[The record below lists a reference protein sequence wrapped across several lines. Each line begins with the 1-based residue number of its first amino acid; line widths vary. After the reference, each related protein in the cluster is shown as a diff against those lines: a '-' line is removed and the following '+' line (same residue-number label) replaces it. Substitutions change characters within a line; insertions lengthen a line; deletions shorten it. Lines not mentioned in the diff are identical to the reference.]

1 MSCSFAW
8 MRDADRCAA
17 VAAVGAFAA
26 IVVAFHVAY
35 APPAAFNVAVA
46 FYLFATGV
54 LVWLLA
60 LACRREDWWTLEP
73 AEGRIVAVVPAY
85 NEDPY
90 TLRACLDALLSGSV
104 VPDVVHVVDD
114 GSVQPIE
121 PYRHGLVRWH
131 RQENQGKR
139 WAQVNALREEK
150 ADFVVTLDSD
160 SVPHKHAL
168 RECLRALR
176 DPGVQAAT
184 ATVAVRNRGR
194 NWLTRL
200 VDLELVYGCLV
211 HRRARSSLG
220 AVAPTSGA
228 FAVYRAPVFFD
239 NMVDYLLSGT
249 AGDDRRL
256 TNYALL
262 RGRVV
267 GCSRA
272 WVQTDMPDTIRQT
285 FRQRVRWFKSYF
297 LYLRWELRHLSGAA
311 FWLRAWSLAMTL
323 VFPLLLL
330 WALVIIPLGAGSF
343 YWQPFAYWA
352 ALMYAQTAR
361 YAVNRVGMST
371 LRRLLVWLVFTPLL
385 IPWSL
390 LMVKPALYRSIPEAR
405 NPGWH
410 TR

>member
-1 MSCSFAW
+1 MPG
-8 MRDADRCAA
+8 ADRLTA
-17 VAAVGAFAA
+17 VAAVLVTAA
-26 IVVAFHVAY
+26 LVVAFHVVY
-35 APPAAFNVAVA
+35 APPPEINVAVA
-46 FYLFATGV
+46 FYLVAAGV

-60 LACRREDWWTLEP
+60 LACRSEPWRGLEP
-73 AEGRIVAVVPAY
+73 ARGRIVAVVPAY
-85 NEDPY
+85 NEDPRV
-90 TLRACLDALLSGSV
+90 LRECLDALLAGSV
-104 VPDVVHVVDD
+104 VPDAVHVIDD
-114 GSVQPIE
+114 GSDPPLE
-121 PYRHGLVRWH
+121 PYRHGLVVWH

-139 WAQVNALREEK
+139 WAQVNALRDET
-150 ADFVVTLDSD
+150 ADFIVTLDSD
-160 SVPHKHAL
+160 SVPDRHAL

-184 ATVAVRNRGR
+184 ATVAVRNRKR

-211 HRRARSSLG
+211 YRRARSSLG

-239 NMVDYLLSGT
+239 NMVDYVLSGT

-267 GCSRA
+267 GCSAA
-272 WVQTDMPDTIRQT
+272 WVQTDMPVSLRQT

-297 LYLRWELRHLSGAA
+297 LYLRWELRNLSGAP
-311 FWLRAWSLAMTL
+311 FWLRAWSLAMAL
-323 VFPLLLL
+323 ILPLLLL
-330 WALVIIPLGAGSF
+330 WALVVIPFGSGQF
-343 YWQPFAYWA
+343 FWQPFVYWGV
-352 ALMYAQTAR
+352 LMYAQTAR
-361 YAVNRVGMST
+361 YAVNRVGMGPMS
-371 LRRLLVWLVFTPLL
+371 RFAAWFLLTPLL
-385 IPWSL
+385 IPWNL

-405 NPGWH
+405 NFGWH

>member
-1 MSCSFAW
+1 MP
-8 MRDADRCAA
+8 DADRLVAMAA
-17 VAAVGAFAA
+17 VLASAA
-26 IVVAFHVAY
+26 IVIGFHVIY
-35 APPAAFNVAVA
+35 APPPALNVAGA
-46 FYLFATGV
+46 FYLFAAGV
-54 LVWLLA
+54 LLWLLA
-60 LACRREDWWTLEP
+60 LACRREPWRDLQP
-73 AEGRIVAVVPAY
+73 ATGRIVAVVPAY
-85 NEDPY
+85 NEEPSV
-90 TLRACLDALLSGSV
+90 LRACLDALVSSSV
-104 VPDVVHVVDD
+104 IPDVIHVIDD
-114 GSVQPIE
+114 GSDPPLE
-121 PYRHGLVRWH
+121 PYTHALVRWH
-131 RQENQGKR
+131 RQGNQGKR
-139 WAQVNALREEK
+139 WAQVNALRDET

-184 ATVAVRNRGR
+184 ATVAVRNRNR
-194 NWLTRL
+194 SWLTRL

-239 NMVDYLLSGT
+239 NMVDYVLSGT

-267 GCSRA
+267 GCSAA
-272 WVQTDMPDTIRQT
+272 WVQTDMPETLRRT

-297 LYLRWELRHLSGAA
+297 LYLRWELRNLSGAA

-323 VFPLLLL
+323 IFPLLLL
-330 WALVIIPLGAGSF
+330 WTLLVIPLASGF
-343 YWQPFAYWA
+343 VYWHPFVYWL

-361 YAVNRVGMST
+361 YTVSRVDMGPVSRFT
-371 LRRLLVWLVFTPLL
+371 AWLLLTPLL
-385 IPWSL
+385 IPWTL
-390 LMVKPALYRSIPEAR
+390 LLIKPALYRSIPEAR
-405 NPGWH
+405 NFGWH

>member
-1 MSCSFAW
+1 MLD
-8 MRDADRCAA
+8 RDRWVG
-17 VAAVGAFAA
+17 VAAVFVTAA
-26 IVVAFHVAY
+26 IVIGFHAVY
-35 APPAAFNVAVA
+35 APPHAFNIAVA
-46 FYLFATGV
+46 FYLVAATI

-60 LACRREDWWTLEP
+60 LACRRESWLRLEP
-73 AEGRIVAVVPAY
+73 AAGRVVAVVPAY
-85 NEDPY
+85 NENPAA
-90 TLRACLDALLSGSV
+90 LRACLDALVSGSV
-104 VPDVVHVVDD
+104 VPDVIHVVDD
-114 GSVQPIE
+114 GSDPPLE

-131 RQENQGKR
+131 RQQNQGKR
-139 WAQVNALREEK
+139 WAQVNALRDET
-150 ADFVVTLDSD
+150 ADFLVTLDSD
-160 SVPHKHAL
+160 SVPHRDAL

-176 DPGVQAAT
+176 DPDVQGAT
-184 ATVAVRNRGR
+184 ATVAVRNRNR

-239 NMVDYLLSGT
+239 NMVDYVLSGT

-267 GCSRA
+267 GCSTA
-272 WVQTDMPDTIRQT
+272 WVQTDMPVTVKQT

-311 FWLRAWSLAMTL
+311 FWLRAWSLAMAI

-330 WALVIIPLGAGSF
+330 WVLVVIPFGAGSF
-343 YWQPFAYWA
+343 YWQPFVYWA
-352 ALMYAQTAR
+352 LLMYAQTAR
-361 YAVNRVGMST
+361 YAVNRLGMHP
-371 LRRLLVWLVFTPLL
+371 LRRIAAWLLLTPLL
-385 IPWSL
+385 IPWNL

-405 NPGWH
+405 DLGWH